1 MQKVHIMT
9 PTLHLLIND
18 ARLSA
23 AVDLLDELHSAAS
36 EGHLHQVSP
45 LTPAELRGWLLELAY
60 TVNETLAE
68 IDCHQERSDLLRLVV
83 RSEAS

>member
-1 MQKVHIMT
+1 MT

-18 ARLSA
+18 ARLA
-23 AVDLLDELHSAAS
+23 AMVDLLDELHSAAS
-36 EGHLHQVSP
+36 EDRLNQITP
-45 LTPAELRGWLLELAY
+45 LTPAELKGWLADLAY

-68 IDCHQERSDLLRLVV
+68 MDSHQQRCECLQLVV